1 MNEYYPFI
9 IGAVSGLIII
19 TIFFRIKKQRKN
31 KAQLIDSLKPRLEIL
46 SREIDRQMSMN
57 KFSADNAVVWLKNN
71 SPHLFQNIPSNLV
84 DGLILKK
91 SK

>member
-9 IGAVSGLIII
+9 IGAVLSLIII
-19 TIFFRIKKQRKN
+19 TIFIKLKTQRKN
-31 KAQLIDSLKPRLEIL
+31 KAQIIESIKPNLDKL
-46 SREIDRQMSMN
+46 SKEIDLQMSMN
-57 KFSADNAVVWLKNN
+57 EYTADKAVVWLKNN
-71 SPHLFQNIPSNLV
+71 SPQLFDNIPSNLV

>member
-9 IGAVSGLIII
+9 IGAILSLIII
-19 TIFFRIKKQRKN
+19 TIFFKIKKQRKS
-31 KAQLIDSLKPRLEIL
+31 KAQIIESIKPKLDKL
-46 SREIDRQMSMN
+46 SKEIDKQMSMN
-57 KFSADNAVVWLKNN
+57 ELTADKAVVWLKNN
-71 SPHLFQNIPSNLV
+71 SPKLFQNIPSNLV